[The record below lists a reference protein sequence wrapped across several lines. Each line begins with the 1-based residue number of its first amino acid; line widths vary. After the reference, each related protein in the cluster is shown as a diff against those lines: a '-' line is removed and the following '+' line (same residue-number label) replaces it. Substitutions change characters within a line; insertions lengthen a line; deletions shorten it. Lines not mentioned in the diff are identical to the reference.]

1 MSRDP
6 LDSYRVFEENVKK
19 HAVLVRKAMR
29 LLDKVSRDPS
39 DDEAQE
45 VLVETLNRLRA
56 VRARINSHAPGL
68 SGLQGI
74 LQEDAET
81 LVEYM
86 ILVGLQDE
94 MEVLSRAIQLG
105 SNGARLLE
113 EEKQA
118 LLRDREEISR
128 VMKRLIRP

>member
-6 LDSYRVFEENVKK
+6 LDSYRVFEENVKR

-45 VLVETLNRLRA
+45 MLVKTLNRLRT
-56 VRARINSHAPGL
+56 VRARINSHAPDL
-68 SGLQGI
+68 SGLQGV

-81 LVEYM
+81 LMEYM

-118 LLRDREEISR
+118 LLRDREEIVR
-128 VMKRLIRP
+128 VMKRLVRP